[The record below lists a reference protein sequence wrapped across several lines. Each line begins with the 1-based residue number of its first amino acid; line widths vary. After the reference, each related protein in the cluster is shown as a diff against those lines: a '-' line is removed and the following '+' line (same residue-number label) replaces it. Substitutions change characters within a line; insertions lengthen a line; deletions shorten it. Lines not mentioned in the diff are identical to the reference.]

1 MRCGLTGAVR
11 EAPRGKHPDIA
22 SNGEQAAKEQRHLR
36 AGSRVE

>member
-1 MRCGLTGAVR
+1 MTCGLTGAVR

-22 SNGEQAAKEQRHLR
+22 SNGEQAKEQRHLR